1 MSIRTVF
8 VFLVV
13 FLVPLTAQAT
23 VAGNVEYLSGEAWIE
38 RSGEKVLL
46 NSGDRVDAGD
56 VVVTTL
62 SGRVQLLMQD
72 GSKVFVGRKSR
83 ITIDRYET
91 QKGILSSGS
100 FNMLWGKVRFL
111 VAKLSKG
118 ASSFSV
124 QTKTA
129 TIGVRGTQ
137 FAVIANRPL
146 TPKQIVPTTVMLF
159 EGAVVGRSLKG
170 NITNIKPGKLAVF
183 NPAGKITTR
192 NISKKDI
199 KRLNI
204 KPLEFSKAPARS
216 IEPKGK
222 PSAGTKLK
230 VKPVERTKPKAKPE
244 AKPAERIKPDISP
257 NALQDRGSSGSQNIG
272 HIVPQDKGR
281 SGLPNV
287 GLNVPDTAG
296 QTKSLNIGR
305 IGSANVGKVPN
316 VPNVPN
322 VGKIQRPPSM
332 PKNFGKIQRPP
343 SMPKN
348 FGKIQRPPSIPKN
361 FGKIQRPPSMPK
373 NFGKIQR
380 PPSMPKNFGKI
391 QRPPSIPKNFGK
403 IQRPPSIPK
412 NLGNIR
418 GKGI

>member
-1 MSIRTVF
+1 MEGWFDYKGILMHVRFILTVF
-8 VFLVV
+8 LL

-23 VAGNVEYLSGEAWIE
+23 VAGNVDYLSGEAWIE

-46 NSGDRVDAGD
+46 NNGDTVDAGD

-83 ITIDRYET
+83 ITIDKYET

-137 FAVIANRPL
+137 FAVIANKPL

-170 NITNIKPGKLAVF
+170 NITNIKPGKLVVF

-192 NISKKDI
+192 NISKKDL
-199 KRLNI
+199 KQLNI
-204 KPLEFSKAPARS
+204 KPLGFTKTPATS

-222 PSAGTKLK
+222 PSAGSKLK
-230 VKPVERTKPKAKPE
+230 AKPVERTKPKAKPKPE
-244 AKPAERIKPDISP
+244 AKPIEPVKLDGKRDVRTMPDIKPDSAP
-257 NALQDRGSSGSQNIG
+257 TKGGRVGATAPTTGGKSVVSGSSSNSIIKRLQRAVSPEVANITSTPTG
-272 HIVPQDKGR
+272 GI
-281 SGLPNV
+281 
-287 GLNVPDTAG
+287 A
-296 QTKSLNIGR
+296 
-305 IGSANVGKVPN
+305 GKVPPSTAAGPKQPLKPKVS
-316 VPNVPN
+316 VPDAAKSAASAAAAKSAADAKAAARAAAAKSAAAAKAAARAAAAKAAAARNAAN
-322 VGKIQRPPSM
+322 Q
-332 PKNFGKIQRPP
+332 
-343 SMPKN
+343 
-348 FGKIQRPPSIPKN
+348 SIKLKFSFP
-361 FGKIQRPPSMPK
+361 
-373 NFGKIQR
+373 
-380 PPSMPKNFGKI
+380 
-391 QRPPSIPKNFGK
+391 
-403 IQRPPSIPK
+403 
-412 NLGNIR
+412 
-418 GKGI
+418 